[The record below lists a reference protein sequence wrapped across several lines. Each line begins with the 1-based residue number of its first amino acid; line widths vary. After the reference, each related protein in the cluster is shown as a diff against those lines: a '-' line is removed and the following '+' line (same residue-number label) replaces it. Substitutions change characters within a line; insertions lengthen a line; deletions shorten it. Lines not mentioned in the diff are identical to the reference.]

1 MLSRTVYFLDPSAK
15 YSSCEVALAINNY
28 REDNYK
34 IKYGDKKQLISVE
47 CKVNDGATYAL
58 VHHDSES
65 PSLVTGYEPPGT
77 HR

>member
-1 MLSRTVYFLDPSAK
+1 MYFLDPSAK
-15 YSSCEVALAINNY
+15 YSSCEVALTTNNY

-47 CKVNDGATYAL
+47 CKVNNGTSYGL

-65 PSLVTGYEPPGT
+65 PTLVTGYESPGT
-77 HR
+77 YR